1 MSDAPIVI
9 VGAGHA
15 GVQLC
20 ASLIE
25 AGQGH
30 RVHLLSAEEELP
42 YQRPP
47 LSKSFLKK
55 AEEAPQLLRDANWF
69 ERAGV
74 QLSLGQAVVAIDRQ
88 AKTVALGN
96 GRSLDYGHLVLAT
109 GTRPR
114 TLPDWEAS
122 NVRVLRSAE
131 DAREL
136 RRDLASCSALTVL
149 GGGFIGLEVA
159 TTGASLG
166 KPVRVLEA
174 GSRLMGRAVS
184 SALSDHVLQAHRAA
198 GIRIELQA
206 SARPQFNGDRLV
218 QLTTEFGRHDVD
230 LLLLAVG
237 AQPESELAQAA
248 GLQCDDG
255 IVVDAQLRTS
265 DAHIL
270 AIGDCARFPWGP
282 AHRRLESIQN
292 AQDQARL
299 AASVLLG
306 GPAPPYRPVPY
317 FWSEQGALRLQMVG
331 LLDGGPVRTY
341 RREGAQPGAMSFF
354 HYQQGVLRCAESV
367 NAPTDYLVARK
378 WLEAGLSPPPE
389 LLTDLAMPLRSMVA
403 PSQDPWP
410 KKAPQ

>member
-20 ASLIE
+20 ASLME

-55 AEEAPQLLRDANWF
+55 AEEAPQLLRDASWF

-88 AKTVALGN
+88 AKTVALGD

-109 GTRPR
+109 GTRAR
-114 TLPDWEAS
+114 TLPDWEAT
-122 NVRVLRSAE
+122 NVRALRSAR

-136 RRDLASCSALTVL
+136 RRALAACSALTVL

-159 TTGASLG
+159 ATGAGLG
-166 KPVRVLEA
+166 KPVRVLEV
-174 GSRLMGRAVS
+174 GSRLMGRTVS
-184 SALSDHVLQAHRAA
+184 PALSDHVLQAHRAA
-198 GIRIELQA
+198 GLSIELQT
-206 SARPQFNGDRLV
+206 SPRPEFREGRLTH
-218 QLTTEFGRHDVD
+218 LTTEFGRHEVD

-237 AQPESELAQAA
+237 AQPEFELARAA
-248 GLQCDDG
+248 GLRCDDG
-255 IVVDAQLRTS
+255 IVVDAHLRTS
-265 DAHIL
+265 DPHIL
-270 AIGDCARFPWGP
+270 AIGDCARFPRGP
-282 AHRRLESIQN
+282 AHLRLESIQN

-306 GPAPPYRPVPY
+306 GPGAPYRPMPW

-331 LLDGGPVRTY
+331 LLDGGPVQTY
-341 RREGAQPGAMSFF
+341 RREGAQPGALSLF

-367 NAPTDYLVARK
+367 NAPADYLVARK
-378 WLEAGLSPPPE
+378 WLEAGFSPSPY
-389 LLTDLAMPLRSMVA
+389 LLTDPAMPLRSILS
-403 PSQDPWP
+403 PG
-410 KKAPQ
+410 